1 MAATGRTIAQR
12 CRFNP
17 HCGVSQVDN
26 QHQKIK
32 GYRDLSQEEID
43 LMNEAKAKA
52 EEVGALVEKLQGTA
66 GIDQRWVSIAK
77 TDLQKGFM
85 SLIRG
90 IAQPTT
96 F

>member
-1 MAATGRTIAQR
+1 M
-12 CRFNP
+12 
-17 HCGVSQVDN
+17 DN
-26 QHQKIK
+26 QHKKIK

-43 LMNEAKAKA
+43 LMNKAKSLA
-52 EEVGALVEKLQGTA
+52 VEVGELIEEIQANEDTDK
-66 GIDQRWVSIAK
+66 RWVSIGK

-90 IAQPTT
+90 IAKPET